1 MPDGGPMAEDTVSD
15 LLDACAAAAPD
26 QQVVLPDGR
35 ATWPGLRD
43 LVRSDATALLGLG
56 VRPGDRVAVLLH
68 GGLDAVRYWL
78 AAATI
83 GAITVPLTVRMRE
96 REAAHL
102 LGDAG
107 PVLLLTT
114 SEFLPLLEPH
124 LPGATDTET
133 GTGTGTALRTVVVLD
148 RLGPDAPEG
157 VTGRDALAA
166 AVARTTPDD
175 LARARAAVGPDTPA
189 IMLYTSGTTS
199 QPRGCVHDHRSLTD
213 EGAAVAER
221 LGLTPDD
228 RFWTPLPMF
237 HCGGYDVA
245 LAALA
250 GRCGFVHAG
259 TFEPGRALDQLETER
274 ATVAFPAFET
284 IWLPVLDHPTFA
296 ARDLSALRLV
306 INVGSPERMRSM
318 QARVPQAVQLSC
330 LGMTESFGFCC
341 VGSPDD
347 PPEFRATTSG
357 RPLRHMEAT
366 VVDPD
371 SGRPVPPGTPGE
383 FRFRGTSRL
392 AYYHRDPDTTAA
404 RIDAGGWFASGDQ
417 VVADD
422 DGRLR
427 FRTRLRDVLKVGGEN
442 VAAAEVE
449 GFLSEHPAAG
459 IVQVVG
465 APDARYGEV
474 PCAFVELRDGHPP
487 SAELAEEMIAFCLG
501 RISTYKVPRYVR
513 FVQEWPM
520 SGTKVQKFR
529 LTTRIT
535 DELAAAGITE
545 APRPGSP
552 APGASAPR

>member
-1 MPDGGPMAEDTVSD
+1 MAEDTVSD

-35 ATWPGLRD
+35 ASWPELRD
-43 LVRSDATALLGLG
+43 LVRSDAAALLGLG

-78 AAATI
+78 AASAI

-96 REAAHL
+96 HEAAHL

-114 SEFLPLLEPH
+114 SEFLPLLDPH
-124 LPGATDTET
+124 LPGA
-133 GTGTGTALRTVVVLD
+133 GTALRTVVVLD
-148 RLGPDAPEG
+148 HTGPDAPTG

-166 AVARTTPDD
+166 AAARSSPDD
-175 LARARAAVGPDTPA
+175 LARARAAVRPDTPA

-199 QPRGCVHDHRSLTD
+199 QPRGCVHDHRSMTD

-259 TFEPGRALDQLETER
+259 TFEPGRALDQLEAER
-274 ATVAFPAFET
+274 CTVAFPAFET
-284 IWLPVLDHPTFA
+284 IWLPVLDHPAFG

-306 INVGSPERMRSM
+306 INVGAPERMRSM

-341 VGSPDD
+341 MGAPDD
-347 PPEFRATTSG
+347 PAEVRATTSG
-357 RPLRHMEAT
+357 RPLRHMEAA
-366 VVDPD
+366 VVDPG
-371 SGRPVPPGTPGE
+371 SGLPVPPGTPGE

-392 AYYHRDPDTTAA
+392 AHYHRDPDTTAA
-404 RIDAGGWFASGDQ
+404 RIDAAGWFASGDQ

-427 FRTRLRDVLKVGGEN
+427 FRSRLGDVLKVGGEN

-474 PCAFVELRDGHPP
+474 PCAFVELRDGHVA
-487 SAELAEEMIAFCLG
+487 SAALAEEMIAFCLG
-501 RISTYKVPRYVR
+501 RIATYKVPRYVR
-513 FVQEWPM
+513 FVEEFPM

-529 LTTRIT
+529 LRDRIT
-535 DELAAAGITE
+535 GELAAAGVTE
-545 APRPGSP
+545 APRPGRAP
-552 APGASAPR
+552 AATGTTPVPGTE